1 MSQQHKQKTA
11 SINTAPTQSMCIEE
25 TRINL
30 FYFFSDGPDPD
41 EIDVSKLCLPLP
53 EQLLPAMEA
62 QQIKEAAIWKRKPL
76 TMAGD
81 LLPNIRQLFAQG
93 EHQAVETW
101 VLHTDLLKLLNGST
115 RLLKRGEKPLVLT
128 LNLAD
133 VACKRLGNAGCKP
146 EAPRITIEGVQYH
159 RFRTGLGVAIVD
171 IGLGNADIP
180 VELLQESIHALT
192 RKNTI
197 GWHMDDGNE
206 LPVCVLS
213 NRQTRNAPTMGKL
226 VRGLLGCNTSS
237 SGTRVYSHTFLRMLP
252 GIDNDTVEKQLVYL
266 ARHYTQDYQFSGDL
280 GETTLFRD
288 FENVLHCVAN
298 EGMATAV
305 LVDSDP
311 EFLVDYYNK
320 VSRPAHLPICL
331 LNYHA
336 EYAIQHFMS
345 RAGVWFEAGKVPK
358 LELSDMLEQ
367 QRALINFDSHFF
379 SPVVS
384 KINTHN
390 RLHRAMQ
397 KIKYL
402 DQQHQIVSRTT
413 KLINSLIMAEQKS
426 IEAKAIQKRSLRY
439 CRLGASGI
447 AAAAYLTVFSI
458 TSETLEVLEKEWL
471 DGHLPGWLEHGA
483 GTISLSL
490 AIIIGGISLCVALCQ
505 CKNQK
510 KERHEEDATEKLL
523 EVLHIHHLNNKGS

>member
-11 SINTAPTQSMCIEE
+11 SINAAPTQSMCIEE
-25 TRINL
+25 IRINL

-41 EIDVSKLCLPLP
+41 QIDASKLCLPLP
-53 EQLLPAMEA
+53 EQLLPAL
-62 QQIKEAAIWKRKPL
+62 QTPQIKEAAIWKRKPL

-81 LLPNIRQLFAQG
+81 LLPNIRQLFAKG

-101 VLHTDLLKLLNGST
+101 GLHTDLLKLINGST
-115 RLLKRGEKPLVLT
+115 RLLKKGEKPLVLT

-133 VACKRLGNAGCKP
+133 VACKRLGKAGCKL

-171 IGLGNADIP
+171 IGLGNTDIP
-180 VELLQESIHALT
+180 MELLQESIHALT
-192 RKNTI
+192 RINTI
-197 GWHMDDGNE
+197 DWHVDEGKE
-206 LPVCVLS
+206 LPVCVLT
-213 NRQTRNAPTMGKL
+213 NHQIKKAPTMGKL

-252 GIDNDTVEKQLVYL
+252 GVDNDTVEKQLVYL

-305 LVDSDP
+305 MVDSDP
-311 EFLVDYYNK
+311 EFLVGYYNK

-358 LELSDMLEQ
+358 LELSEMLEQ
-367 QRALINFDSHFF
+367 QRFLINFDNHFF

-397 KIKYL
+397 RIKYL

-413 KLINSLIMAEQKS
+413 KLINSLIMAEQKA
-426 IEAKAIQKRSLRY
+426 IEAGVIKERNLRY
-439 CRLGASGI
+439 CKLSTWGI

-458 TSETLEVLEKEWL
+458 VSETLEVLETEWL
-471 DGHLPGWLEHGA
+471 VGHVPGWMEHG
-483 GTISLSL
+483 GGSISLFL
-490 AIIIGGISLCVALCQ
+490 AISISLGSLVFGWRRCNSQ
-505 CKNQK
+505 QK
-510 KERHEEDATEKLL
+510 EQHEDKLTE
-523 EVLHIHHLNNKGS
+523 EVLEFLHMHYLNKK